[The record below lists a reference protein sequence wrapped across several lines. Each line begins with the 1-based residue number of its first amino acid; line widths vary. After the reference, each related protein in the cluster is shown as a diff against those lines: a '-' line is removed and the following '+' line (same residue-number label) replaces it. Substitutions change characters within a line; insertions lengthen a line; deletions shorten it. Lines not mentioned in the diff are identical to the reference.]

1 MNLIGSLLLLAASV
15 GLLIFGRGRNGE
27 GVPFLRKLPWVV
39 GQLFAV
45 TIMCLFAAG
54 LIGRRRKLRLATL
67 RTARDPPL
75 PAAST

>member
-1 MNLIGSLLLLAASV
+1 VNLIERLILLAASV

-27 GVPFLRKLPWVV
+27 SVPFLRKLPWVV

-54 LIGRRRKLRLATL
+54 LMGV
-67 RTARDPPL
+67 
-75 PAAST
+75 AANLGWLH